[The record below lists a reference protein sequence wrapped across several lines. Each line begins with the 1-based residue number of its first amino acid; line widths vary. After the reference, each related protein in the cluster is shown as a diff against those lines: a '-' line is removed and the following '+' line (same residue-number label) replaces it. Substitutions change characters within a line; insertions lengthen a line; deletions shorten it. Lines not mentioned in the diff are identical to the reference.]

1 MYNVLTSSEKF
12 IEMEIKYNMK
22 TNDMTSLEH

>member
-22 TNDMTSLEH
+22 TNYMTSLEH